1 MFFVTFWISISFN
14 LHFNGAETPF
24 DRHCLNPSRAGNHI
38 WMWNLGQG
46 RYLALPILAGW
57 SEQQPKHHWPAIPFT
72 VISLSQSPSL
82 LHDNSESIQP
92 SWDQYETRDSW
103 HWSPR
108 SASQFLLLG
117 SCSSLWCPLTSL
129 CDNALATHTPPASQS
144 GGAHTGLWA
153 LYHWAARTLCWA
165 ISLHN
170 TRTKEPA
177 GVGWWMMGNHHSL
190 ANTHHLIL
198 ITRFC

>member
-1 MFFVTFWISISFN
+1 
-14 LHFNGAETPF
+14 
-24 DRHCLNPSRAGNHI
+24 
-38 WMWNLGQG
+38 MWNLGQG
-46 RYLALPILAGW
+46 RYLALPILAEW

-72 VISLSQSPSL
+72 VILLSQSPSL

-103 HWSPR
+103 YWSPR

-129 CDNALATHTPPASQS
+129 NDNALASHTPPASQS

-177 GVGWWMMGNHHSL
+177 GVGWWDDGEPPQPCKHASPDPDYKVLLDTTGSSL
-190 ANTHHLIL
+190 PYRSRYR
-198 ITRFC
+198 ITWKEGIT